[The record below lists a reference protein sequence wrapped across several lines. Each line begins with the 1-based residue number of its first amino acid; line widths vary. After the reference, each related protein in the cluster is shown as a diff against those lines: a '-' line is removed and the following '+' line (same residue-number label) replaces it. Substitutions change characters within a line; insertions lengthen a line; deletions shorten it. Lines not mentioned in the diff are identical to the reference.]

1 MIFPKVFS
9 SRHFSE
15 VKNHPPPSP
24 WSSNF
29 GNTGWDKVKQQYM
42 YCRTSWK
49 LQSALM
55 HCDSDRKAEH
65 TAVPKLT

>member
-15 VKNHPPPSP
+15 VKKNTPILR
-24 WSSNF
+24 SSNF
-29 GNTGWDKVKQQYM
+29 GNTGWDKVKYHHI

-49 LQSALM
+49 LESALM